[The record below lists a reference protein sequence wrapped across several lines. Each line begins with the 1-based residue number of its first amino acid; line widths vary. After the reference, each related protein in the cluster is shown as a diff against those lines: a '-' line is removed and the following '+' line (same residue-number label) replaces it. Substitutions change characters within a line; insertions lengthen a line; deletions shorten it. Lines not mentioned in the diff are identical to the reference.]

1 MKTYTMAEL
10 SRSAKKI
17 CNENEPVII
26 TNNGKPQC
34 IMVNIEDAPIDEV
47 VDFFTDTLGTWALR
61 RAQER
66 SVAMGADSMSLDDI
80 NAEIQLARQ
89 SMKRGE
95 YDA

>member
-10 SRSAKKI
+10 SRSTKKI

-34 IMVNIEDAPIDEV
+34 LMFNIEDAPIDEV
-47 VDFFTDTLGTWALR
+47 VDYFTDALGTWALR

-66 SVAMGADSMSLDDI
+66 AVSLGANAMTLDEI
-80 NAEIQLARQ
+80 NEEIRLARLEIGQ
-89 SMKRGE
+89 GD